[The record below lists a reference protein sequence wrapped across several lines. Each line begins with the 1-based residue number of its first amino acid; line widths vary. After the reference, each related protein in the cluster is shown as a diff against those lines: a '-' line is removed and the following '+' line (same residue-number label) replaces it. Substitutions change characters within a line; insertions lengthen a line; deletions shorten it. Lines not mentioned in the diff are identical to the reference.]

1 MAGTTL
7 TLTKSNGGKTI
18 INPGNIAVQ
27 ENKENNDNNEYK
39 NNTIYVPNN
48 TQTIDDDLGNDLLL
62 ITSKNLPDQEYK
74 GTDLELVYNKSN
86 GIEWKEKKEI
96 KNKNAELINND
107 TLLSFLTLSNSNQ
120 NHIYLIQGK
129 NDTDKYTVF
138 YKNHNKSLMINKT
151 NTNVGGVN
159 GGDIGA
165 LESITI
171 LVSNDNNTNL
181 TQCSKMNKYYYNI
194 DRSLINKNLRIVIK
208 EENDK
213 EYELIGGTGRKAKI
227 IISNDLDNYDEKIH
241 IRLNENIYIKGISYG
256 GYLYKENDILKVN
269 DILFGNY
276 NFKVLNINKKGL
288 NRNFNEKNIYTTLD
302 KNFSNK
308 NFQNFS
314 SFNISLNIVK
324 YSNKSTE
331 KRTEINFIPKISDSK
346 ADIITD
352 ANLLFY
358 DTIDN
363 NSDNKGYLILKKL
376 HITAL
381 ITDNSFYSIKILSHK
396 IPDSKEFNLNEKIVE
411 DESTI
416 EKEVFYNNTGN
427 NVININETFDLN
439 IGLPRKKDTNNN
451 LIYALITSIR
461 APSTE

>member
-1 MAGTTL
+1 MSFSIARGE
-7 TLTKSNGGKTI
+7 GKTNI
-18 INPGNIAVQ
+18 IASDGGEDTVDIFL
-27 ENKENNDNNEYK
+27 
-39 NNTIYVPNN
+39 PNSE
-48 TQTIDDDLGNDLLL
+48 QTIDGNKSDSFQNKDLLL

-74 GTDLELVYNKSN
+74 GKDLELVYNKID
-86 GIEWKEKKEI
+86 GIDWKEKKEI

-107 TLLSFLTLSNSNQ
+107 TLLSFLTLSNSNK
-120 NHIYLIQGK
+120 NDIYLIQGEEESV
-129 NDTDKYTVF
+129 KYTVF

-151 NTNVGGVN
+151 NTNVGGQN
-159 GGDIGA
+159 GNNIGE

-171 LVSNDNNTNL
+171 LVSNDNNTEL
-181 TQCSKMNKYYYNI
+181 TQCSRMNKYYYNI

-241 IRLNENIYIKGISYG
+241 IRLNENIYIKGISDG

-324 YSNKSTE
+324 YSNKTTE
-331 KRTEINFIPKISDSK
+331 ERTEINFIPKISGSK
-346 ADIITD
+346 DDIITD

-363 NSDNKGYLILKKL
+363 NSNNKGYLILKKL

-396 IPDSKEFNLNEKIVE
+396 IPDSEEKNFNLNDKIIE

-439 IGLPRKKDTNNN
+439 IGLPSKKNTNNN

-461 APSTE
+461 TPPTE

>member
-1 MAGTTL
+1 MSFSIAR
-7 TLTKSNGGKTI
+7 KDGKT
-18 INPGNIAVQ
+18 NVIAAGG
-27 ENKENNDNNEYK
+27 EANEVD
-39 NNTIYVPNN
+39 IFLPNSE
-48 TQTIDDDLGNDLLL
+48 QTIDGNKSDTFETDDLLL

-74 GTDLELVYNKSN
+74 VTDLELVYNKSN
-86 GIEWKEKKEI
+86 GINWKEKKEI

-107 TLLSFLTLSNSNQ
+107 TLLSFLTLSNSNK
-120 NHIYLIQGK
+120 NDIYLIQGK
-129 NDTDKYTVF
+129 ENDDKYTVF

-151 NTNVGGVN
+151 NTNVGGEN
-159 GGDIGA
+159 GDDIGA

-171 LVSNDNNTNL
+171 IVSSDNNTNL
-181 TQCSKMNKYYYNI
+181 TQCKKMNKYYYNI

-241 IRLNENIYIKGISYG
+241 IRLNENIYIKGISDG

-324 YSNKSTE
+324 YLLKNENGESREPIQGKITFNPKSG
-331 KRTEINFIPKISDSK
+331 DSLK
-346 ADIITD
+346 EE
-352 ANLLFY
+352 NLLFY
-358 DTIDN
+358 DIIKNTN
-363 NSDNKGYLILKKL
+363 EFLILKNL

-381 ITDNSFYSIKILSHK
+381 ITDKSFYSIKILSRVITTNEDHST
-396 IPDSKEFNLNEKIVE
+396 DFNLNDNIKDSI
-411 DESTI
+411 I
-416 EKEVFYNNTGN
+416 EKELFYNNTGN
-427 NVININETFDLN
+427 NTISINEKFDLN
-439 IGLPRKKDTNNN
+439 IGITYNKGSKENTL
-451 LIYALITSIR
+451 LIYALITSLKQVK
-461 APSTE
+461 

>member
-1 MAGTTL
+1 MAGTNL

-18 INPGNIAVQ
+18 IHPGNVAVQ
-27 ENKENNDNNEYK
+27 EDADNNEYK

-62 ITSKNLPDQEYK
+62 ITSKNLPDKKYVK
-74 GTDLELVYNKSN
+74 TDLELVYNKSD
-86 GIEWKEKKEI
+86 GIVWKEKKEI

-107 TLLSFLTLSNSNQ
+107 TLLSFLTLSNSNK
-120 NHIYLIQGK
+120 NDIYLIQGEK
-129 NDTDKYTVF
+129 EADKYTVF

-151 NTNVGGVN
+151 NTDVGGEN
-159 GGDIGA
+159 GDIGA

-171 LVSNDNNTNL
+171 LVSSDNNTNL
-181 TQCSKMNKYYYNI
+181 TQCSRMNKYYYNI

-241 IRLNENIYIKGISYG
+241 IRLNENIYIKGISDG

-288 NRNFNEKNIYTTLD
+288 NKNFNEKNIYTTLD

-324 YSNKSTE
+324 YLLKNENGESREPIQGKITFNPKSG
-331 KRTEINFIPKISDSK
+331 DSLK
-346 ADIITD
+346 EE
-352 ANLLFY
+352 NLLFY
-358 DTIDN
+358 DIIKNTN
-363 NSDNKGYLILKKL
+363 EFLILKNL

-381 ITDNSFYSIKILSHK
+381 ITDKSFYSIKILSRVITTNEDHST
-396 IPDSKEFNLNEKIVE
+396 DFNLNDNIKDSI
-411 DESTI
+411 I
-416 EKEVFYNNTGN
+416 EKELFYNNTGN
-427 NVININETFDLN
+427 NTISINEKFDLN
-439 IGLPRKKDTNNN
+439 IGITYNKGSKGDTL
-451 LIYALITSIR
+451 LIYALITSIK
-461 APSTE
+461 